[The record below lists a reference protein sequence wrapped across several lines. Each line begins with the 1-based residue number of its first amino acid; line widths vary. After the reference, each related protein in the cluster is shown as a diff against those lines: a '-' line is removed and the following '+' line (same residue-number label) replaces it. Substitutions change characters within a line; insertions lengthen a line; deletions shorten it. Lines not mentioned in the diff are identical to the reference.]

1 MPKISIIVPAH
12 NSEDFIESSIKSIIN
27 QTINDMEIIII
38 DDGSTDR
45 TSEIC
50 DELERI
56 DDRIKVIHKKN
67 GGASS
72 ARNLG
77 IELSSGD
84 YIGFVDSDDWIDE
97 CAYEY
102 LYEIAEKY
110 DADIVHTELTDEKES
125 HFDQDDFRIYDKK
138 QTLDYFFRTNGERH
152 GHSVCGKLIR
162 KDVFAKWKFI
172 EGKMNEDIHAC
183 YCLAIYSKQLVV
195 SKKKFYHYRK
205 NNNGVTNSKFNKK
218 KLDLIYMWEYVEK
231 MVNTLSPEYIDHC
244 IINKKRAYMTLLLK
258 MYVDG
263 YDRKDREMIQIKKML
278 KKHVRKY
285 YFDLLNYNMPF
296 SRKIAMTIAIL

>member
-1 MPKISIIVPAH
+1 MPKISIIVPAY

-97 CAYEY
+97 GAY
-102 LYEIAEKY
+102 
-110 DADIVHTELTDEKES
+110 D
-125 HFDQDDFRIYDKK
+125 
-138 QTLDYFFRTNGERH
+138 
-152 GHSVCGKLIR
+152 C
-162 KDVFAKWKFI
+162 
-172 EGKMNEDIHAC
+172 
-183 YCLAIYSKQLVV
+183 
-195 SKKKFYHYRK
+195 
-205 NNNGVTNSKFNKK
+205 
-218 KLDLIYMWEYVEK
+218 
-231 MVNTLSPEYIDHC
+231 
-244 IINKKRAYMTLLLK
+244 
-258 MYVDG
+258 
-263 YDRKDREMIQIKKML
+263 
-278 KKHVRKY
+278 
-285 YFDLLNYNMPF
+285 
-296 SRKIAMTIAIL
+296 